1 MKLETVASLTLVLTT
16 LTMCPSHCGAFVTP
30 INDLMRSMARATIS
44 LQPLVPQLT
53 TSYSRFTNSI
63 RESTRLYA
71 IPTLDN
77 WVINNKGEATGR
89 VSNHPNPNI
98 FDGEMVTTSPLQQKN
113 VDLMKQG
120 STVVTASG
128 SRYKLGKPKNAPAMG
143 RNFGRAARN
152 ASSASA
158 TAEKPKPARSTPS
171 MSFGG
176 PANWGNFNNGKAAPR
191 AGKAPLMN
199 DWFISFRGEL
209 IGVVSGHPNRSIADG
224 DTLTTS
230 KIEENRNS
238 IKQGDI
244 VTTANGSK
252 YLLGTKKR
260 GIGSNFFKGGV
271 SSESAEANGGTFN
284 SGVKTSIGESQSSSS
299 SSRSF
304 SLNGLRSFQLM
315 KPQKQNQSQS
325 SEAESSS
332 NSVNISSTF
341 GLLKKQLSEG
351 LSNVSSSSSSSQL
364 SPSKLEKQKAKNLK
378 QTYGINGKTLAN
390 GKYLLCDRAR
400 RSTSG
405 KSNIWSAYLSDKDG
419 NPVGEK
425 LTIKV
430 STNFDSMS
438 REERNYNRV
447 CSGLFP
453 GRFVEKTEFLED
465 LDGYPAKEF
474 ETSCALVIENGRK
487 DLRAILNERGG
498 QGFEGRAM
506 RDAASAALQCIQA
519 MHSSGIVWTDLKTEN
534 FVVVSDEIGYND
546 NLPGVKGIDLES
558 AIPKGKNPVDFSP
571 EACPPEFATAF
582 IAGEGLEFKLD
593 YSYDIWSYGMML
605 YELTTGQPYFNN
617 KTPAQITMSLQ
628 YEFTPDLSAV
638 SDDKLR
644 DLIRLCLQYNP
655 KKRPGVTQLLLHP
668 YFLSSGLGPFGW

>member
-1 MKLETVASLTLVLTT
+1 MKLETVQVASLVLTV
-16 LTMCPSHCGAFVTP
+16 MCPFGAAFIAP
-30 INDLMRSMARATIS
+30 INDMMRSMATIS
-44 LQPLVPQLT
+44 LKPLIPQLT
-53 TSYSRFTNSI
+53 YPYESFTNSV
-63 RESTRLYA
+63 RLSTKLNA

-98 FDGEMVTTSPLQQKN
+98 FDGEMVTTSPLKQKN
-113 VDLMKQG
+113 GAEMKQG

-128 SRYKLGKPKNAPAMG
+128 SRYKLGKPKNAFGVG
-143 RNFGRAARN
+143 RRLGTN
-152 ASSASA
+152 ASAVKQQQKA
-158 TAEKPKPARSTPS
+158 PQPTKKS

-176 PANWGNFNNGKAAPR
+176 PANWGNFNNGKSVKNR
-191 AGKAPLMN
+191 GGKAPMVN
-199 DWFISFRGEL
+199 DWFVSFRGEL
-209 IGVVSGHPNRSIADG
+209 IGVVSGHPNKSIADG

-230 KIEENRNS
+230 KIMENRNT

-244 VTTANGSK
+244 VTTSNGSK
-252 YLLGTKKR
+252 YLLGSKKKGLASSFFNS
-260 GIGSNFFKGGV
+260 GI

-284 SGVKTSIGESQSSSS
+284 SGVKTSIGESPSS

-304 SLNGLRSFQLM
+304 GLKSFQIM
-315 KPQKQNQSQS
+315 QPQKQKQQSKSPPSQS
-325 SEAESSS
+325 SKSL
-332 NSVNISSTF
+332 NISSTF
-341 GLLKKQLSEG
+341 GLLKKQLSQG
-351 LSNVSSSSSSSQL
+351 LSNASPPSLASSSSNL
-364 SPSKLEKQKAKNLK
+364 SPSRLEKERVKNLK

-419 NPVGEK
+419 NPVGDK

-430 STNFDSMS
+430 STNFESMT
-438 REERNYNRV
+438 REDRNYNRV

-453 GRFVEKTEFLED
+453 GRFVEKAEFLED
-465 LDGYPAKEF
+465 LDGYPGKEF

-498 QGFEGRAM
+498 RGFEGRAM

-534 FVVVSDEIGYND
+534 FVIVSDEIGDND
-546 NLPGVKGIDLES
+546 MLPGVKGIDLES
-558 AIPKGKNPVDFSP
+558 AIPKGRNPVDFSP

-628 YEFTPDLSAV
+628 YEFEPDLSAV

-644 DLIRLCLQYNP
+644 DLIRLCLQYDP
-655 KKRPGVTQLLLHP
+655 RRRPGVTQLLLHP
-668 YFLSSGLGPFGW
+668 YFLSTGLGPFGW

>member
-284 SGVKTSIGESQSSSS
+284 SGVKTSI
-299 SSRSF
+299 
-304 SLNGLRSFQLM
+304 
-315 KPQKQNQSQS
+315 
-325 SEAESSS
+325 
-332 NSVNISSTF
+332 
-341 GLLKKQLSEG
+341 G